1 MLHKLAPFQRE
12 GVKFVLNK
20 GGRALI
26 ADEMGLGYILCV
38 VLDEILSLWDQ
49 TLGKT
54 RTAIASATG
63 YRDEWP
69 VLVVCPSSARHH
81 VR

>member
-26 ADEMGLGYILCV
+26 ADEMGLGSVLCV
-38 VLDEILSLWDQ
+38 VLDEI
-49 TLGKT
+49 
-54 RTAIASATG
+54 
-63 YRDEWP
+63 
-69 VLVVCPSSARHH
+69 
-81 VR
+81 